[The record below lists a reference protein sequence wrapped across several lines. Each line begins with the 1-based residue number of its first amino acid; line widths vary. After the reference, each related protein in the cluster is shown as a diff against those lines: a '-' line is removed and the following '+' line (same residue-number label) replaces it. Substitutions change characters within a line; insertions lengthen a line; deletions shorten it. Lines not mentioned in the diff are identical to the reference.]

1 MMRGPLRADGDAR
14 ARLARLFLVGLA
26 AQSLHFT
33 EEFLTGFPAR
43 FPPLLDLD
51 PRSPYFFVAFNLF
64 WLAVWILSAIG
75 LERGDLIALVPVW
88 FFAITSIANGIGHPL
103 LSVVARGYFPGLITS
118 PVVGVI
124 GLVLWRRLL
133 ELTRATS
140 TRHG

>member
-33 EEFLTGFPAR
+33 EEFLTGFQAR

-51 PRSPYFFVAFNLF
+51 PWSPNFFVAFNLI

-75 LERGDLIALVPVW
+75 LERGDRIALLPIW
-88 FFAITSIANGIGHPL
+88 FFAIASIANGIGHPV
-103 LSVVARGYFPGLITS
+103 LSLVARGYFPGLITS
-118 PVVGVI
+118 PVVGGI
-124 GLVLWRRLL
+124 GVMLWRRLID
-133 ELTRATS
+133 LTR
-140 TRHG
+140 RID